1 MSPEIVF
8 DPYTRLY
15 SEAST
20 LIRSSEIRDLLSVT
34 GRSDIISFGGGLP
47 YIGGLP
53 PEDFSGVM
61 NDVMREGFTKA
72 FQYGETEGLE
82 TLRSRLVEVMAEE
95 GLGAEPEHILI
106 TTGSQQALDLIGRIF
121 IDPGDTIVM
130 EAPTYVGALSAFSPG
145 GPRILTIPLDDMGMR
160 VDLLEEMLKCDDAPA
175 PKFVYVVPNFQN
187 PAGVTMNKS
196 RRDKLME
203 LADEYDLLII
213 EDNPYGL
220 LRFEGEPEE
229 TLARRDPHRVVYLG
243 TLSKI
248 VSPGIRVGW
257 VMAPA
262 PVVEK
267 LAALKQSADLCS
279 SNLTQMFA
287 EAYLGQDMWK
297 KNLESQKVIYHS
309 RRDAM
314 LKSLVKYFPREAH
327 WTHPQGGLFI
337 WATLPEY
344 LDTAK
349 MLPQAI
355 EQKVAYVPGTAFY
368 PDYAGANHMRLNFS
382 FPSEEQIVQGIKS
395 LGKVIRKEMEL
406 YHSLGLDHS

>member
-160 VDLLEEMLKCDDAPA
+160 VDLLEEVLKRDDAPA
-175 PKFVYVVPNFQN
+175 PKFVYIVPNFQN

-287 EAYLGQDMWK
+287 EAYLGQDIWK
-297 KNLESQKVIYHS
+297 KNLESQKSIYHS
-309 RRDAM
+309 RRDTM
-314 LKSLVKYFPREAH
+314 LKSLGKYFPKEAR

-344 LDTAK
+344 FDTAK
-349 MLPQAI
+349 MLPLAI

-368 PDYAGANHMRLNFS
+368 PDYTGANHMRLNFS
-382 FPSEEQIVQGIKS
+382 FPPEEQVIQGIKR

>member
-160 VDLLEEMLKCDDAPA
+160 VDLLEEVLKRDDAPA
-175 PKFVYVVPNFQN
+175 PKFVYIVPNFQN
-187 PAGVTMNKS
+187 PAGVTMNRS

-297 KNLESQKVIYHS
+297 KNLESQKVIYRS

-314 LKSLVKYFPREAH
+314 LKSLVKYFPKEAH

>member
-20 LIRSSEIRDLLSVT
+20 LIRSSGIRDLLSVT

-160 VDLLEEMLKCDDAPA
+160 VDLLEEVLKRDDAPA
-175 PKFVYVVPNFQN
+175 PKFVYIVPNFQN
-187 PAGVTMNKS
+187 PAGVTMNRS

-297 KNLESQKVIYHS
+297 KNLESQKVIYRS

-314 LKSLVKYFPREAH
+314 LKSLVKYFPKEAH